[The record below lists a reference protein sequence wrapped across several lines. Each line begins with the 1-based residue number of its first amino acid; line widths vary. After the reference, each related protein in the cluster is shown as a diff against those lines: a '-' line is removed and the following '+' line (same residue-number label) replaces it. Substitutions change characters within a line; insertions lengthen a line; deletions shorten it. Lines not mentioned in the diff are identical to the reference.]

1 MNSIFNTLLKSFKSP
16 ELRNK
21 ILFILFIFLVFRFL
35 AHVPVAGVDVAQLK
49 NIFANNQFLGFLN
62 VFSGGTLANFSIM
75 ALGLNP
81 YINASIILQLLTMVF
96 PKLEELSKEG
106 DSGRR
111 KINQYTRFLT
121 VPLAVLQAIGVYALL
136 KSQGLV
142 VDLAPLDFV
151 AFILTLVAGSML
163 LVWLGELITDRGIGN
178 GISLLIVAG
187 IVGQL
192 PILIGQTFSTSDA
205 QASLSLLGF
214 AIMSM
219 LVIIGIIVVN
229 EATRQ
234 IPVHYA
240 KRMRGNKMYGGQST
254 HLPLRLNQAGVIPII
269 FAVSIVL
276 LPSLIASVFTSSD
289 NAALRGMAQWIN
301 IWFSPT
307 GFLYNAFYFLL
318 VVAFT
323 FFYTAVVFNPKKI
336 SEDIQ
341 KYGGFIPGVRPGQPT
356 TKYLNYILTRIT
368 LVGACF
374 LGFVAILP
382 EIGRVITGVQT
393 LLLGGASILIVV
405 SVVLETFKAIEANLV
420 MRNYEGFLNK

>member
-1 MNSIFNTLLKSFKSP
+1 M
-16 ELRNK
+16 
-21 ILFILFIFLVFRFL
+21 
-35 AHVPVAGVDVAQLK
+35 AGVDVDQLR

-121 VPLAVLQAIGVYALL
+121 VPLAVLQAIGVFALL

-142 VDLAPLDFV
+142 SNLGPLEFM

-163 LVWLGELITDRGIGN
+163 LVWLGELITDKGIGN

-192 PILIGQTFSTSDA
+192 PILIGQTFSTANA
-205 QASLSLLGF
+205 QASLSLLSF
-214 AIMSM
+214 VVMTL
-219 LVIIGIIVVN
+219 LVIIGIIIVN

-254 HLPLRLNQAGVIPII
+254 FLPLRLNQAGVIPII

-276 LPSLIASVFTSSD
+276 LPSLISSVFLQSD
-289 NAALRGMAQWIN
+289 NASLRGMAQWLN
-301 IWFSPT
+301 VWFSPT
-307 GFLYNAFYFLL
+307 SILYNLFYFLL

-341 KYGGFIPGVRPGQPT
+341 KYGGFIPGVRPGKPT
-356 TKYLNYILTRIT
+356 TNYLNYILTRIT

-382 EIGRVITGVQT
+382 EIGRAATGLQT